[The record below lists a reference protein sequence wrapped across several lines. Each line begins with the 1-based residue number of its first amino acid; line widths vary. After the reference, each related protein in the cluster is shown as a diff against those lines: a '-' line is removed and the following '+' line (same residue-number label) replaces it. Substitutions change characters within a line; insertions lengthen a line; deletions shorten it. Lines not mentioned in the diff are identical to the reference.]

1 MFLSSNIGY
10 VSNKTT
16 YQLFTENR
24 DAGLRQA
31 YERYGKKLYGYA
43 LGVWHCDEDV
53 AWDLVYKTLY
63 RTADQ
68 VANYRFE
75 NEEKFGGFV
84 FRIFVNYLKN
94 YHRDHPKKHTVVLNE
109 NLVLDE
115 SPETESIKHQLLRAE
130 LEKMEDW
137 ERILLLTRSQGM
149 SYAAIAEYTGKPVD
163 QLKVYYGRLKKRLET
178 KLADSLMTIKH
189 TDHGK

>member
-1 MFLSSNIGY
+1 M
-10 VSNKTT
+10 SNKTT
-16 YQLFTENR
+16 YQLFAENR
-24 DAGLRQA
+24 DKGLRQA

-43 LGVWHCDEDV
+43 VGVWHCDPDV

-75 NEEKFGGFV
+75 NEEKFGGFL

-94 YHRDHPKKHTVVLNE
+94 HHRDHPKKQTVSLNE
-109 NLVLDE
+109 NLVSDDGAPEAE
-115 SPETESIKHQLLRAE
+115 SAKHRLLRAE

-149 SYAAIAEYTGKPVD
+149 SYADIAQYIGKPVD

-178 KLADSLMTIKH
+178 RLADSLTTIKH
-189 TDHGK
+189 SDHGK